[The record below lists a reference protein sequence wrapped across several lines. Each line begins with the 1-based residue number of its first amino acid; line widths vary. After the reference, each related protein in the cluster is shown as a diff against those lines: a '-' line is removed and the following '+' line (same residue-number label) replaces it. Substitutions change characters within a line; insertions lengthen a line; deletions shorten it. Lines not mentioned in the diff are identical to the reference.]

1 MTLPI
6 QQLGLKA
13 WYRVVHSTVHARV
26 LGIPDWLVVNF
37 WFLVTD
43 WPLLWILQTGIPA
56 LLANIEKGCR
66 EYEEYIKLDREGAQL
81 PIKSPQDFCDAT
93 IAGH

>member
-1 MTLPI
+1 
-6 QQLGLKA
+6 
-13 WYRVVHSTVHARV
+13 
-26 LGIPDWLVVNF
+26 
-37 WFLVTD
+37 
-43 WPLLWILQTGIPA
+43 LQTGIPA

-66 EYEEYIKLDREGAQL
+66 EYEEYLKLDSEESQL